1 MKVSMLRR
9 SICLMVAAVLSV
21 GLLRPAEAQLKRGFV
36 GTIEAQATGSELNAQ
51 SNLWVMDVTYKPLRM
66 IRVNVTD
73 PKTGKPSE
81 TTELV
86 WYFIYK
92 AVNREL
98 IQREG
103 EQDLF
108 PVNTEDPP
116 FRPYFVPEFTLV
128 SDDNG
133 VQTTYH
139 DEIHP
144 EIQKAIMRRERMVL
158 KNSVEVVQ
166 ELPPAVP
173 PGEEPK
179 DPIFGVAI
187 WRNVSPD
194 VDYCRLFMSGFSN
207 GYKYVRGPVSFAKL
221 QEMAQSGE
229 LRKSDTVWNAS
240 TLLDAKAQCD
250 QAEAAAGSTNTEDA
264 DWQIAGSIES
274 LFDPTKNA
282 PADTESPV
290 WMYTVTRDRFTQDNQ
305 PEIWRKTIQLTYSR
319 RGDEFSQSEKEF
331 RRCGDP
337 QWIFRPSGKN
347 PAVAGSTGASG
358 TAVQARAAEAAVS
371 TN

>member
-1 MKVSMLRR
+1 MMVSMLRR
-9 SICLMVAAVLSV
+9 SICLMMAAILAG

-36 GTIEAQATGSELNAQ
+36 GTIEARATGSELNAQ

-66 IRVNVTD
+66 IRVNITD
-73 PKTGKPSE
+73 PDTGKPTGKS
-81 TTELV
+81 ELV

-98 IQREG
+98 AQREG
-103 EQDLF
+103 QQDLF
-108 PVNTEDPP
+108 PVNKEDPP

-133 VQTTYH
+133 VQTTYQ

-144 EIQKAIMRRERMVL
+144 QIQKEIMRRERMVL
-158 KNSVEVVQ
+158 KNSVEIVQ
-166 ELPPAVP
+166 ELPPAVAQ
-173 PGEEPK
+173 GEEPAE
-179 DPIFGVAI
+179 PIFGVAI
-187 WRNVSPD
+187 WRNVSSS

-207 GYKYVRGPVSFAKL
+207 GYKYVRGPVSYARL

-240 TLLDAKAQCD
+240 TLLDAKAQCE
-250 QAEAAAGSTNTEDA
+250 QAEAAPSAAAEDR
-264 DWQIAGSIES
+264 DWQIAASLGS
-274 LFDPTKNA
+274 LFDPAENA
-282 PADTESPV
+282 PADTESPI
-290 WMYTVTRDRFTQDNQ
+290 WMYSVTRDRFTEDNQ

-319 RGDEFSQSEKEF
+319 RGDEFDQGEKEF

-337 QWIFRPSGKN
+337 QWIFRPSGKKL
-347 PAVAGSTGASG
+347 PVAQVSEDTATQARQ
-358 TAVQARAAEAAVS
+358 TAVGIS